1 MFDFD
6 NEPLNNAVFYP
17 ASHDQPIRVVTDA
30 LSSANNLYS
39 ANPIWAE
46 TQVIDTCAW
55 TTTKKT
61 YIQVSL
67 IMKSYLRSK
76 FREMAEQYM
85 GSKGIGLL
93 W

>member
-6 NEPLNNAVFYP
+6 EEPLNNVTFYP
-17 ASHDQPIRVVTDA
+17 SSHDQPIRTDV
-30 LSSANNLYS
+30 LSSVNPYS
-39 ANPIWAE
+39 VNSIWTE
-46 TQVIDTCAW
+46 TFIDTCSSW
-55 TTTKKT
+55 TTTKKS

>member
-6 NEPLNNAVFYP
+6 EEPLNNVSFYP
-17 ASHDQPIRVVTDA
+17 ASHDQPIRTDV
-30 LSSANNLYS
+30 LSSVSNPYS
-39 ANPIWAE
+39 VNSMWSE
-46 TQVIDTCAW
+46 TFIDTRIDTCAW
-55 TTTKKT
+55 STTK

-76 FREMAEQYM
+76 FRDMAEQYM
-85 GSKGIGLL
+85 KSKGIGLL

>member
-6 NEPLNNAVFYP
+6 EEPLNNVTFYP
-17 ASHDQPIRVVTDA
+17 SSYDQPIRTDV
-30 LSSANNLYS
+30 LSSVSNPYS
-39 ANPIWAE
+39 VNSMWAE

-76 FREMAEQYM
+76 FRVMAEQYM

>member
-6 NEPLNNAVFYP
+6 EEPLNNAVFYP

-30 LSSANNLYS
+30 LSSAHNLYS
-39 ANPIWAE
+39 VNSMWAE
-46 TQVIDTCAW
+46 TQFIDTRVW
-55 TTTKKT
+55 STTKK

-85 GSKGIGLL
+85 KSKGIGLL